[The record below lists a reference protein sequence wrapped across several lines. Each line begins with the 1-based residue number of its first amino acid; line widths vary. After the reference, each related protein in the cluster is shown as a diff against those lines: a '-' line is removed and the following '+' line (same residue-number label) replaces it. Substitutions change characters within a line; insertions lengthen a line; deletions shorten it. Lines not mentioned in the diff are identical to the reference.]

1 MQGGR
6 RGHPR
11 PSRCRAAAALSL
23 GAHSRRLLATLLL
36 AALPGAGAASG
47 QLDPLGTGEAKA
59 LVQPAAVFGSDERV
73 PVPPHLKALEGK
85 IGLLFNTRARVVC
98 TAFCA
103 AGAVV
108 VTAAHC
114 LYRTTGEV
122 PPRLEEFRFARNY
135 GKARQ
140 FERIAGSGRGAA
152 AQHVMAGSMDLKV
165 LPPIDASNDWALV
178 RLARPACSHGV
189 LPIRALSGEAI
200 IAAAA
205 AKRIF
210 QVSYHRDFRPWR
222 VAYSQACGVAR
233 SFEAADATTIA
244 RDFADP
250 NEVLL
255 HTCDTGGASSGS
267 PLLLQTATGP
277 EVVGINVGTYVQS
290 KVLIEEGQVIKRL
303 KPDTVANTAVNSS
316 RFASKLAAFEHAAI
330 LGSSAEISA
339 LQKIMQRHD
348 LYAGPI
354 DGSYGAGL
362 RAAIAAYESAHG
374 MMVTGLATQA
384 LLQRLTREQPLTPA
398 VP

>member
-1 MQGGR
+1 MQRGR
-6 RGHPR
+6 HGQSW
-11 PSRCRAAAALSL
+11 PSRWRAGKALWLAAR
-23 GAHSRRLLATLLL
+23 GRRLLTALLL
-36 AALPGAGAASG
+36 AAVPGIGAASG
-47 QLDPLGTGEAKA
+47 QADPLAMGDAKE

-73 PVPPHLKALEGK
+73 AVPTHLKALEAK

-103 AGAVV
+103 AGNVV

-114 LYRTTGEV
+114 LYRTAGEV
-122 PPRLEEFRFARNY
+122 PPRLDDFWFARNF
-135 GKARQ
+135 GKARH
-140 FERIAGSGRGAA
+140 FERIAGSSRGAA
-152 AQHVMAGSMDLKV
+152 AQNVMAGSMDLKV
-165 LPPIDASNDWALV
+165 HPPIDASNDWALV

-200 IAAAA
+200 IAEAAA
-205 AKRIF
+205 QRIF

-222 VAYSQACGVAR
+222 VAFSQPCGVAR

-267 PLLLQTATGP
+267 PLLLQTADGP
-277 EVVGINVGTYVQS
+277 EVVGLNVGTYVQS
-290 KVLIEEGQVIKRL
+290 KVLIEEGRIIRRL
-303 KPDTVANTAVNSS
+303 KPNTVANTAVNSS

-330 LGSSAEISA
+330 LGSSAEIRA
-339 LQKIMQRHD
+339 LQKSMQRHE

-354 DGSYGAGL
+354 DGSYGASL
-362 RAAIAAYESAHG
+362 RAAIAAYESAHS

-384 LLQRLTREQPLTPA
+384 LLRRLTREHPRAAP
-398 VP
+398 